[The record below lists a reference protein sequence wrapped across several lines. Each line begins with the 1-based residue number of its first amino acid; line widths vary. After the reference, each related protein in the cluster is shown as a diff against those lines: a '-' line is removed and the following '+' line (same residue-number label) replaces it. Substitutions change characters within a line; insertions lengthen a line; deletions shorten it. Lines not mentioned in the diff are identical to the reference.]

1 MSHQVSDKRLARERR
16 AEVTLSPS
24 GGGSTKVRPKT
35 RDRKAPGAEGESRSN
50 NAERQ
55 RKRRPAAAEL
65 EDHEAKSRES
75 VTRQKGSDPQ
85 EKEQKGTGFK
95 GQSK

>member
-1 MSHQVSDKRLARERR
+1 LFHQVSDKRLARERR

-24 GGGSTKVRPKT
+24 GGGSTKVRPK
-35 RDRKAPGAEGESRSN
+35 DRNRKEPRYEGVFGPN

-55 RKRRPAAAEL
+55 GEERLAATEL
-65 EDHEAKSRES
+65 EDQEAKSAARPTRRE
-75 VTRQKGSDPQ
+75 DPDP
-85 EKEQKGTGFK
+85 EKKEPKGTRFK